1 MAQIESADNAPLV
14 ETILTLARQLELE
27 VTAEGVETATQLT
40 RLRALQSEYA
50 QGYFFSPAV
59 DGEAATAL
67 LSQNLQW

>member
-1 MAQIESADNAPLV
+1 M

-50 QGYFFSPAV
+50 QGYF
-59 DGEAATAL
+59 
-67 LSQNLQW
+67 LSCCRWGSSNSLTESKSAMVKS